1 MILIVLL
8 ILLLE
13 TRVLAKHPP
22 PTNIWPAAFNATLF
36 KIGTDADPS
45 VSHVWWTK
53 FYFQDLPGASY
64 SRFDFY
70 NHYLNFQEQWEP
82 VCSIIFHAKDFY
94 VMDTDT
100 GSGQASGEWGR
111 CQRRPGVGNLSR
123 FWLQESKYQGSME
136 FRGQWA
142 HRWDLDA
149 GPGNKVVYYASDQT
163 GLPLRSTNQ
172 GKDPGATDYFDVV
185 VGQQKSE
192 LFQLPKSCE
201 QPVEEVICPPDSMF
215 LPDHIGRI
223 ISQL

>member
-111 CQRRPGVGNLSR
+111 C
-123 FWLQESKYQGSME
+123 
-136 FRGQWA
+136 
-142 HRWDLDA
+142 
-149 GPGNKVVYYASDQT
+149 
-163 GLPLRSTNQ
+163 
-172 GKDPGATDYFDVV
+172 
-185 VGQQKSE
+185 
-192 LFQLPKSCE
+192 
-201 QPVEEVICPPDSMF
+201 
-215 LPDHIGRI
+215 
-223 ISQL
+223 